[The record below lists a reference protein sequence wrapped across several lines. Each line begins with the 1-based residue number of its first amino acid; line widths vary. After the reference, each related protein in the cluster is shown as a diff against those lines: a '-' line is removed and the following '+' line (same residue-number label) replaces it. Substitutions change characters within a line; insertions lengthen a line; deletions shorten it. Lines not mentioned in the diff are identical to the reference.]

1 MKVHFTANYDHK
13 WPSRAM
19 TFFPAGYVG
28 TVKREVGERA
38 IAKGR
43 ATEVKRRG
51 KADDDAIRNDER
63 PDDVV
68 RSDTRPADAGRAGRV
83 RGRTRRNR
91 NGADIA
97 ERGDKLEGDNQ

>member
-1 MKVHFTANYDHK
+1 MRVKFNADYDHK

-19 TFFPAGYVG
+19 THFPAGYEG

-51 KADDDAIRNDER
+51 KAVADAAAPANADLGTGRGMAKPDDAHHVGRI
-63 PDDVV
+63 V
-68 RSDTRPADAGRAGRV
+68 RDQIMD
-83 RGRTRRNR
+83 
-91 NGADIA
+91 GAD
-97 ERGDKLEGDNQ
+97 K

>member
-1 MKVHFTANYDHK
+1 MRVRFTADYDHK

-19 TFFPAGYVG
+19 TFFPAGYEG

-51 KADDDAIRNDER
+51 KAEADGETPAITDSRR
-63 PDDVV
+63 
-68 RSDTRPADAGRAGRV
+68 GGRV
-83 RGRTRRNR
+83 AGSNDAPDV
-91 NGADIA
+91 GAVVLDPQVDGA
-97 ERGDKLEGDNQ
+97 G